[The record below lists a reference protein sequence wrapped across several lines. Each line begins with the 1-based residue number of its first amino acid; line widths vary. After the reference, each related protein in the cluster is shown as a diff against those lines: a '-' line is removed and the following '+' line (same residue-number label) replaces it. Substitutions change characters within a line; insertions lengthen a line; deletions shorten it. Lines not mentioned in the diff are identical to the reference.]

1 MKRAA
6 YAVGAIVLAAVLA
19 VVLLGPA
26 YIDRPAVQAA
36 IQQRL
41 SRALQG
47 QVAWEALEVALLPAP
62 HGELRKLRIE
72 VPGKLTASADD
83 VNVYLR
89 LWPLFRGR
97 AEISSVILRKPTIRL
112 AAGGERAGSESPF
125 DAVAAYRAA
134 MEPAARVLLEFA
146 PDTAFKLEEAIVQ
159 IGPEFTLRDLRA
171 DARTDDKG
179 VELQISTGASLW
191 RRLSVEAHVDYS
203 DLAARAT
210 VAVEALTLDKEIPPA
225 TLRAKLS
232 TDGKSALD
240 GDFDG
245 SIGAVVPDAKGRL
258 VAPAGRPPQLVAEL
272 TGVDLAQALAIARR
286 KVGGLDAIESAQG
299 RLSAKVDASLERA
312 WRLQLDIVQST
323 AAVKLA
329 QLPWEVSAQSA
340 KVALTAERVNVT
352 DLKGSLGNSTFS
364 NAALQ
369 VELARPAR
377 LSAASARAT
386 LDLAQLFPWLQTKL
400 PLQGVSSVSGSADA
414 TLNRLALRFDKPE
427 AADFDAA
434 VRPRNV
440 RATLKALPGTINVAS
455 GAIQADSRR
464 VRVTALNGSLGKSS
478 FSDAALQ
485 VQLGKAPGISSGSAR
500 ATLQLDEWFPW
511 LKTKVPLEE
520 VSSVAGR
527 AEVNLNRLALRFAN
541 PAAADYDVAVTPR
554 GVSAV
559 LKALPAPV
567 TADGGSVR
575 AGPKQAT
582 LENVGVAM
590 LDARTRVSGTIGIAK
605 PAVELALADGV
616 AGEKIVQWGLERG
629 ELPPRLEPRTPLRFA
644 AKRVAWAPE
653 GALEADARVDF
664 DGGPQ
669 VAFAL
674 ASKPKLVELPRIAIK
689 DAASDAVIGLAL
701 AGGVVRASFSGT
713 LQGRSIAAMLRR
725 PGPETASGAAQ
736 GKIQLTLDRAQP
748 RRTLADGRLRVD
760 ALDLSWLAGK
770 RAIVERMDLAAEP
783 TGARIVDARLDWD
796 EQVVDL
802 KGEVKRTEQGP
813 VIDARLES
821 PGVDLARLLP
831 EPQPKEEK
839 KEKSDIWPLPITG
852 RIEMRSGFVQYK
864 DYRVAPFE
872 GRLSLERER
881 ARLEVQQARMC
892 GVSFPMELEA
902 VPEKV
907 TAVAHISMRN
917 EPFDRAI
924 QCLTKD
930 TVQITGNADLTAELR
945 TEGRR
950 PNLAQNLTGTVQAE
964 MRKGSVKK
972 FALIGNILSLRNIA
986 SVTKM
991 QESGFPYRSMTAKG
1005 HFKDG
1010 HFLLEEG
1017 FFDSDAARLAAN
1029 GTVGLQTPDSRLT
1042 VLVGLLTTVDRV
1054 TGAIPIVGY
1063 VFGGSLTALPVSV
1076 SGDIRNPLVVPLG
1089 PRAVTDSLLGIFE
1102 RTLKLPGKLTVPASE
1117 TKPPEK

>member
-19 VVLLGPA
+19 VLLLGPA
-26 YIDRPAVQAA
+26 YIDRPAVQAG

-41 SRALQG
+41 SQALQG
-47 QVAWEALEVALLPAP
+47 QVAWEALEVALLPVP
-62 HGELRKLRIE
+62 HGELRKLRLE
-72 VPGKLTASADD
+72 VPGKLAASADD
-83 VNVYLR
+83 VNVYVR

-97 AEISSVILRKPTIRL
+97 VEISSLTLSKPTIRISGS
-112 AAGGERAGSESPF
+112 AEGGGGESPF

-134 MEPAARVLLEFA
+134 MEPAARILREFA
-146 PDTAFKLEEAIVQ
+146 PDTAFKLEEAGVQ
-159 IGPEFTLRDLRA
+159 IGPDFSLRDLRA

-179 VELQISTGASLW
+179 VELQLSTGASFW
-191 RRLSVEAHVDYS
+191 KRLSVEARVDYA

-225 TLRAKLS
+225 MLRAKLR
-232 TDGKSALD
+232 TDGKSALE

-245 SIGAVVPDAKGRL
+245 SVGAVVPAAKGRL
-258 VAPAGRPPQLVAEL
+258 LAPAGKPPELAAEL
-272 TGVDLAQALAIARR
+272 SGVDLAQALAIARR
-286 KVGGLDAIESAQG
+286 KVPGLDAIESAQG
-299 RLSAKVDASLERA
+299 RLSAKVDASLASA
-312 WRLQLDIVQST
+312 WQLRLDIVQSN

-329 QLPWEVSAQSA
+329 QLPWELSAHGA
-340 KVALTAERVNVT
+340 KLALTGERVNVT

-369 VELARPAR
+369 VELAQPAR
-377 LSAASARAT
+377 LAAASARAT

-400 PLQGVSSVSGSADA
+400 PLQELSSVSGSADV

-427 AADFDAA
+427 AVDFDA
-434 VRPRNV
+434 VVQPRNV
-440 RATLKALPGTINVAS
+440 GATLKELPGAINIAA
-455 GAIQADSRR
+455 GEIRADSKR
-464 VRVTALNGSLGKSS
+464 VRITALNGSLGKSS

-485 VQLGKAPGISSGSAR
+485 VDLGKAPGIASGSAR
-500 ATLQLDEWFPW
+500 ATLQLDQWFPW
-511 LKTKVPLEE
+511 LQKKIPLDE
-520 VSSVAGR
+520 VSSVTGR
-527 AEVNLNRLALRFAN
+527 AEVNLNRLALRFDK

-559 LKALPAPV
+559 LKALPGAV

-582 LENVGVAM
+582 LENIAVAM
-590 LDARTRVSGTIGIAK
+590 LDARTRVSGTVGIAK
-605 PAVELALADGV
+605 PAVELALAEGT
-616 AGEKIVQWGLERG
+616 AGEKIVQWGLARG
-629 ELPPRLEPRTPLRFA
+629 ELPPRFEPRTPLRFA
-644 AKRVAWAPE
+644 AKRVAWVPE
-653 GALEADARVDF
+653 GTLEADARVDF

-674 ASKPKLVELPRIAIK
+674 ASKPKLLELPRVAIK
-689 DAASDAVIGLAL
+689 DSASDAVIGLTL
-701 AGGVVRASFSGT
+701 AGDVVRASFSGT

-725 PGPETASGAAQ
+725 PGPETGSGAAQ
-736 GKIQLTLDRAQP
+736 GKFQVTIDRAQP
-748 RRTLADGRLRVD
+748 RRTLGEGRLRVD

-770 RAIVERMDLAAEP
+770 KAIVEQLDLTAEP
-783 TGARIVDARLDWD
+783 DRARVVEARFNLD
-796 EQVVDL
+796 EQHLDL
-802 KGEVKRTEQGP
+802 RGTVRRTEQGP

-821 PGVDLARLLP
+821 PGVDLERLLP
-831 EPQPKEEK
+831 EPQPKGEK
-839 KEKSDIWPLPITG
+839 KEKSEVWPLPVTG
-852 RIEMRSGFVQYK
+852 RVEMRTAFVQYK
-864 DYRVAPFE
+864 EYRVAPFE
-872 GRLSLERER
+872 GRLLLERER

-907 TAVAHISMRN
+907 TAAAHISMRD

-930 TVQITGNADLTAELR
+930 SVQITGNADLTAELR

-986 SVTKM
+986 SLSKM
-991 QESGFPYRSMTAKG
+991 EQSGFPYRSMTATG
-1005 HFKDG
+1005 YFKDG
-1010 HFLLEEG
+1010 AFLLEEG
-1017 FFDSDAARLAAN
+1017 FFDSDAARLAAH
-1029 GTVGLQTPDSRLT
+1029 GRIGIQSPDSQLS
-1042 VLVGLLTTVDRV
+1042 VLIGLLTNVDRV

-1063 VFGGSLTALPVSV
+1063 VFGGSLTAIPVSV
-1076 SGDIRNPLVVPLG
+1076 TGDIRNPLVVPLG

-1102 RTLKLPGKLTVPASE
+1102 RTLKLPGKLAVPASE